1 MQLQLRK
8 FNLDWIPDDSN
19 IVLIGKKATGKS
31 VTTKDILYHKRNIPV
46 GTVVSATENANK
58 FYGKFIP
65 DIFIFDNYAP
75 YIVDN
80 ALKRQ
85 RKVVQHMNAEIER
98 NGSSRIDPRTFLVL
112 DDCMYDDTWTR
123 QPAIREIFMNG
134 RHWRFTFMVTMQT
147 PLGIP
152 PALRTNV
159 DFTFILR
166 ENLISNRKRI
176 YENYAGMFPTFD
188 VFCQVMNQ
196 CTEDY
201 ECLVIQNNSKSNRL
215 EDQVFWY
222 KSKIRDDF
230 QMGSPE
236 FWALSRERAASRA
249 YEEDDEYIEMHPIER
264 NPALDMRSRKTGP
277 MVTVRKRI

>member
-19 IVLIGKKATGKS
+19 IVLLGKKATGKS
-31 VTTKDILYHKRNIPV
+31 VTTKDILYHKRSIPV

-65 DIFIFDNYAP
+65 DVFIFDKYAP

-80 ALKRQ
+80 AVKRQ
-85 RKVVQHMNAEIER
+85 RMVVRRMNAEVER
-98 NGSSRIDPRTFLVL
+98 TGTSRIDPRTFLVL

-123 QPAIREIFMNG
+123 QSAIREIFMNG